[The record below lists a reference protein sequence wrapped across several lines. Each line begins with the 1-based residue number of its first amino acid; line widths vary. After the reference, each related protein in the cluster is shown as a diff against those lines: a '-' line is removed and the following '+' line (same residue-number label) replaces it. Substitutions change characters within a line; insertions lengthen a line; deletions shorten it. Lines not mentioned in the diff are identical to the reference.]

1 MERQYLRK
9 KYVKTNK
16 EKNASNILDAC
27 VCQGEAAC
35 QGVGRARG
43 EGVARGGAS
52 SGPSVGGIVRAGHE
66 AAGAGGRGSTTLRR
80 HKNTCHSTERG
91 RRGAAGARAGG
102 AGKRASGFAAPCRP
116 RSVARDRRGA
126 QGRDW
131 MTRRNT
137 CQREGSPRGG
147 VGGRQTSPLC
157 AGQAGIKP
165 CKPQN
170 SVKQREL

>member
-52 SGPSVGGIVRAGHE
+52 SGPSVGAVNLASKSGSRFPPEILRDSWWDEQDPAGFRGVLRNSAGFRGIP
-66 AAGAGGRGSTTLRR
+66 T
-80 HKNTCHSTERG
+80 
-91 RRGAAGARAGG
+91 
-102 AGKRASGFAAPCRP
+102 
-116 RSVARDRRGA
+116 
-126 QGRDW
+126 
-131 MTRRNT
+131 
-137 CQREGSPRGG
+137 
-147 VGGRQTSPLC
+147 
-157 AGQAGIKP
+157 
-165 CKPQN
+165 
-170 SVKQREL
+170 